1 MKKRERRKL
10 TSEQHR
16 IAISIVVHFRLGN
29 MAEATASRFVSL
41 DDTIESFI
49 EEHENPNTVKKTK
62 REVALLTVF
71 LQTKGE
77 TRETAEIPPVEL
89 NELLSE
95 FILSVRTKEG
105 QEYEPSSLRGMVAR
119 KSYPISIINDL
130 AFEKLRVTLQS
141 KQKQLKKQGR
151 GNKPNASVALTED
164 EIKLLFDKGLLGVS
178 SPEAILNTLWLNN
191 SLQFGLSRS
200 KRAPRYA
207 LGRC

>member
-1 MKKRERRKL
+1 
-10 TSEQHR
+10 
-16 IAISIVVHFRLGN
+16 
-29 MAEATASRFVSL
+29 MADATASRFVSL

-77 TRETAEIPPVEL
+77 TREIAEIPPVEL

-95 FILSVRTKEG
+95 FLLSVRTKEG
-105 QEYEPSSLRGMVAR
+105 QYEPSSLRGMVASFERHLKR
-119 KSYPISIINDL
+119 KSYPVSIINDL
-130 AFEKLRVTLQS
+130 AFEKLRKTFQS

-178 SPEAILNTLWLNN
+178 SPPRCIKQL
-191 SLQFGLSRS
+191 LQGLC
-200 KRAPRYA
+200 
-207 LGRC
+207 L